1 MKLKILMN
9 EENIDK
15 YLEQQIKSIESLK
28 EHHTE
33 LQEIFN
39 ILKNA
44 RDQGNQVFVMGNGG
58 SASTASH
65 FVADLLKTSI
75 TNENK
80 RFKAI
85 SLSDNIPVLLAW
97 SNDESYDTVFSN
109 QLENFLEKDDVVIG
123 ISGSGNSKNV
133 LNAIQLANEKYA
145 TTVGLNGKGGG
156 ELSEIVKINLTV
168 KSDDMLTIET
178 IHLLI
183 CHLLTTMIRSDGTPK
198 FNY

>member
-1 MKLKILMN
+1 MN
-9 EENIDK
+9 KEEVHE
-15 YLEQQIKSIESLK
+15 YLDLQINSTSSLK
-28 EHHTE
+28 ENYEE
-33 LQEIFN
+33 LEKIFN
-39 ILKNA
+39 VLKNA
-44 RDQGNQVFVMGNGG
+44 RDSGNQVFVMGNGG

-109 QLENFLEKDDVVIG
+109 QLENFVEKDDVVIG

-133 LNAIQLANEKYA
+133 LNAIQLANEKHA
-145 TTVGLNGKGGG
+145 TTIGLNGKGGG
-156 ELSEIVKINLTV
+156 KFC
-168 KSDDMLTIET
+168 
-178 IHLLI
+178 LLY
-183 CHLLTTMIRSDGTPK
+183 TSPSPRD
-198 FNY
+198 

>member
-1 MKLKILMN
+1 MN
-9 EENIDK
+9 EENIDE
-15 YLEQQIKSIESLK
+15 YLEQQIKSIKSLK

-44 RDQGNQVFVMGNGG
+44 RDKRNQVFVMGNGG

-75 TNENK
+75 TIENK
-80 RFKAI
+80 RFKAM

-97 SNDESYDTVFSN
+97 SNDESYENIFSN
-109 QLENFLEKDDVVIG
+109 QLENFIQKNDVVIG

-133 LNAIQLANEKYA
+133 LNAIQLANEKQA
-145 TTVGLNGKGGG
+145 ITIGLSGKDGG
-156 ELSEIVKINLTV
+156 ELSKMVKTNLTV
-168 KSDDMLTIET
+168 QSDDMLTIET
-178 IHLLI
+178 MHLLI
-183 CHLLTTMIRSDGTPK
+183 CHLITTIIRSEGTPK
-198 FNY
+198 FTY

>member
-1 MKLKILMN
+1 MN
-9 EENIDK
+9 KEKVHE
-15 YLEQQIKSIESLK
+15 YLDQQINSTSSLK
-28 EHHTE
+28 ENYEE
-33 LQEIFN
+33 LEKIFN
-39 ILKNA
+39 VLKNA
-44 RDQGNQVFVMGNGG
+44 RDSGNQVFVMGNGG

-109 QLENFLEKDDVVIG
+109 QLENFVEKDDVVIG

-133 LNAIQLANEKYA
+133 SNAIQLANEKHA

-156 ELSEIVKINLTV
+156 KLSEIVKINLTV

>member
-1 MKLKILMN
+1 MN
-9 EENIDK
+9 KEKVHE
-15 YLEQQIKSIESLK
+15 YLDQQINSTSSLK
-28 EHHTE
+28 ENYEE
-33 LQEIFN
+33 LEKIFN
-39 ILKNA
+39 VLKNA
-44 RDQGNQVFVMGNGG
+44 RDSGNQVFVMGNGG

-75 TNENK
+75 TNENI

-109 QLENFLEKDDVVIG
+109 QLENFVEKDDVVIG

-133 LNAIQLANEKYA
+133 LNAIQLANEKHA

-156 ELSEIVKINLTV
+156 KLSEIVKINLTV

-183 CHLLTTMIRSDGTPK
+183 CLLLTTMIRSDGTPK

>member
-1 MKLKILMN
+1 MKK
-9 EENIDK
+9 EKVHE
-15 YLEQQIKSIESLK
+15 YLDQQINSTSSLK
-28 EHHTE
+28 ENYEE
-33 LQEIFN
+33 LEKIFN
-39 ILKNA
+39 VLKNA
-44 RDQGNQVFVMGNGG
+44 RDSGNQVFVMGNGG

-75 TNENK
+75 TNENI

-109 QLENFLEKDDVVIG
+109 QLENFVEKDDVVIG

-133 LNAIQLANEKYA
+133 LNAIQLANEKHA
-145 TTVGLNGKGGG
+145 TTIGLNGKGGG
-156 ELSEIVKINLTV
+156 KLSEIVKINLTI

>member
-1 MKLKILMN
+1 MN
-9 EENIDK
+9 KEKVHE
-15 YLEQQIKSIESLK
+15 YLDQQINSTSSLK
-28 EHHTE
+28 ENYEE
-33 LQEIFN
+33 LEKIFN
-39 ILKNA
+39 VLKNA
-44 RDQGNQVFVMGNGG
+44 RDSGNQVFVMGNGG

-75 TNENK
+75 TNENI

-109 QLENFLEKDDVVIG
+109 QLENFVEKDDVVIG

-133 LNAIQLANEKYA
+133 LNAIQLANEKHA
-145 TTVGLNGKGGG
+145 TTIGLNGKGGG
-156 ELSEIVKINLTV
+156 KLSEIVKINLTI

>member
-1 MKLKILMN
+1 MN
-9 EENIDK
+9 KEKVHE
-15 YLEQQIKSIESLK
+15 YLDQQINSTSSLK
-28 EHHTE
+28 ENYEE
-33 LQEIFN
+33 LEKIFN
-39 ILKNA
+39 VLKNA
-44 RDQGNQVFVMGNGG
+44 RDSGNQVFVMGNGG

-75 TNENK
+75 TNENI

-109 QLENFLEKDDVVIG
+109 QLENFVEKDDVVIG

-133 LNAIQLANEKYA
+133 SNAIQLANEKHA

-156 ELSEIVKINLTV
+156 KLSEIVKINLTI

>member
-1 MKLKILMN
+1 MN
-9 EENIDK
+9 KEEVHE
-15 YLEQQIKSIESLK
+15 YLDQQINSTSSLK
-28 EHHTE
+28 ENYEE
-33 LQEIFN
+33 LEKIFN
-39 ILKNA
+39 VLKNA
-44 RDQGNQVFVMGNGG
+44 RDAGNQVFVMGNGG

-75 TNENK
+75 TNENR

-97 SNDESYDTVFSN
+97 SNDESYDTIFSN
-109 QLENFLEKDDVVIG
+109 QLENFVEKDDVVIG

-133 LNAIQLANEKYA
+133 LNAIQLANKKHA
-145 TTVGLNGKGGG
+145 TTIGLNGKGGG
-156 ELSEIVKINLTV
+156 KLSEIVKINLTV

-183 CHLLTTMIRSDGTPK
+183 CHLLTTMIRSNGTPK

>member
-1 MKLKILMN
+1 MN
-9 EENIDK
+9 KEKVHE
-15 YLEQQIKSIESLK
+15 YLDQQINSTSSLK
-28 EHHTE
+28 ENYEE
-33 LQEIFN
+33 LEKIFN
-39 ILKNA
+39 VLKNA
-44 RDQGNQVFVMGNGG
+44 RDSGNQVFVMGNGG

-109 QLENFLEKDDVVIG
+109 QLENFVEKDDVVIG

-133 LNAIQLANEKYA
+133 SNAIQLANEKHA
-145 TTVGLNGKGGG
+145 ITVGLNGKGGG
-156 ELSEIVKINLTV
+156 KLSEIVKINLTV

>member
-1 MKLKILMN
+1 MN
-9 EENIDK
+9 KEKVHE
-15 YLEQQIKSIESLK
+15 YLDQQINSTSSLK
-28 EHHTE
+28 ENYEE
-33 LQEIFN
+33 LEKIFN
-39 ILKNA
+39 VLKNA
-44 RDQGNQVFVMGNGG
+44 RDSGNQVFVMGNGG

-75 TNENK
+75 TNENI

-109 QLENFLEKDDVVIG
+109 QLENFVEKDDVVIG

-133 LNAIQLANEKYA
+133 LNAIQLANEKHA
-145 TTVGLNGKGGG
+145 TTIGLNGKGGG

>member
-1 MKLKILMN
+1 MN
-9 EENIDK
+9 KEKVHE
-15 YLEQQIKSIESLK
+15 YLDQQINSTSSLK
-28 EHHTE
+28 ENYEE
-33 LQEIFN
+33 LEKIFN
-39 ILKNA
+39 VLKNA
-44 RDQGNQVFVMGNGG
+44 RDAGNQVFVMGNGG

-97 SNDESYDTVFSN
+97 SNDESYETVFSN
-109 QLENFLEKDDVVIG
+109 QLENFVEKDDVVIG

-133 LNAIQLANEKYA
+133 LNAIQLANEKHA
-145 TTVGLNGKGGG
+145 TTIGLNGKGGG
-156 ELSEIVKINLTV
+156 KLSEIVKINLTV

-183 CHLLTTMIRSDGTPK
+183 CHLLTTMIRSNGTPK

>member
-1 MKLKILMN
+1 MN
-9 EENIDK
+9 KERVHE
-15 YLEQQIKSIESLK
+15 YLDQQINSTSSLK
-28 EHHTE
+28 ENYEE
-33 LQEIFN
+33 LEKIFN
-39 ILKNA
+39 VLKNA
-44 RDQGNQVFVMGNGG
+44 RDSGNQVFVMGNGG

-109 QLENFLEKDDVVIG
+109 QLENFVEKDDVVIG

-133 LNAIQLANEKYA
+133 LNAIQLANEKHA
-145 TTVGLNGKGGG
+145 ITVGLNGKGGG
-156 ELSEIVKINLTV
+156 KLSEIVKINLTV
-168 KSDDMLTIET
+168 KSEDMLTIET

>member
-1 MKLKILMN
+1 MN
-9 EENIDK
+9 KEKVHE
-15 YLEQQIKSIESLK
+15 YLDQQINSTSSLK
-28 EHHTE
+28 ENYEE
-33 LQEIFN
+33 LEKIFN
-39 ILKNA
+39 VLKNA
-44 RDQGNQVFVMGNGG
+44 RDSGNQVFVMGNGG

-109 QLENFLEKDDVVIG
+109 QLENFREKDDVVIG

-133 LNAIQLANEKYA
+133 SNAIQLANEKHA

>member
-1 MKLKILMN
+1 MN
-9 EENIDK
+9 KEKVHE
-15 YLEQQIKSIESLK
+15 YLDQQINSTSSLK
-28 EHHTE
+28 ENYEE
-33 LQEIFN
+33 LEKIFN

-44 RDQGNQVFVMGNGG
+44 RDSGNYVFVMGNGG

-97 SNDESYDTVFSN
+97 SNDESYETVFSN
-109 QLENFLEKDDVVIG
+109 QLENFVEKDDVVIG

-133 LNAIQLANEKYA
+133 LNAIQLANEKHA
-145 TTVGLNGKGGG
+145 TTIGLNGKSGGK
-156 ELSEIVKINLTV
+156 LSEIVKINLTV

>member
-1 MKLKILMN
+1 MN
-9 EENIDK
+9 KEEVHE
-15 YLEQQIKSIESLK
+15 YLDQQINSTSSLK
-28 EHHTE
+28 ENYEE
-33 LQEIFN
+33 LEKIFN

-44 RDQGNQVFVMGNGG
+44 RDSGNHVFVMGNGG

-97 SNDESYDTVFSN
+97 SNDESYDTIFSN
-109 QLENFLEKDDVVIG
+109 QLENFVEKDDVVIG

-133 LNAIQLANEKYA
+133 LNAIQLTNEKHA
-145 TTVGLNGKGGG
+145 TTIGLNGKSGGK
-156 ELSEIVKINLTV
+156 LSEIVKINLTV

>member
-1 MKLKILMN
+1 MN
-9 EENIDK
+9 KEKVHE
-15 YLEQQIKSIESLK
+15 YLDQQINSTSSLK
-28 EHHTE
+28 ENYEE
-33 LQEIFN
+33 LEKIFN
-39 ILKNA
+39 VLKNA
-44 RDQGNQVFVMGNGG
+44 RDSGNQVFVMGNGG

-75 TNENK
+75 TNENI

-109 QLENFLEKDDVVIG
+109 QLENFVEKDDVVIG

-133 LNAIQLANEKYA
+133 LNAIQLANEKHA

-156 ELSEIVKINLTV
+156 KLSEIVKINLTV

>member
-1 MKLKILMN
+1 MN
-9 EENIDK
+9 KEKVHE
-15 YLEQQIKSIESLK
+15 YLDQQINSTSSLK
-28 EHHTE
+28 DNYEE
-33 LQEIFN
+33 LEKIFN
-39 ILKNA
+39 VLKNA
-44 RDQGNQVFVMGNGG
+44 RDAGNQVFVMGNGG

-97 SNDESYDTVFSN
+97 SNDESYDNVFSN

-133 LNAIQLANEKYA
+133 SNAIQLANEKHA
-145 TTVGLNGKGGG
+145 TTIGLNGKGGG

>member
-1 MKLKILMN
+1 MN
-9 EENIDK
+9 ST
-15 YLEQQIKSIESLK
+15 YSLK
-28 EHHTE
+28 ENYE
-33 LQEIFN
+33 EIEKIFN

-44 RDQGNQVFVMGNGG
+44 RDSGNHVFVMGNGG

-97 SNDESYDTVFSN
+97 SNDESYETVFSN
-109 QLENFLEKDDVVIG
+109 QLENFVEKDDVVIG

-133 LNAIQLANEKYA
+133 LNAIQLANEKHA
-145 TTVGLNGKGGG
+145 TTIGLNGKSGGK
-156 ELSEIVKINLTV
+156 LSEIVKINLTV